1 MFVSAVWLRQ
11 TKPVDLNGS
20 DRGGGFVALLTL
32 FFSALIA
39 ATLFPFYSEA
49 ILVALVRQA
58 EYPALLLL
66 VVATLGNTLGSL
78 INWVLGRYLLHYQD
92 RKWFY
97 IKTEQLHKW
106 QSWFNK
112 YGNWSLLFAWL
123 PVIGDP
129 LTFVAGVMRV
139 HWLRFLLLVAAG
151 KAARYAVLIYL
162 GEWSLSWYS

>member
-1 MFVSAVWLRQ
+1 M
-11 TKPVDLNGS
+11 
-20 DRGGGFVALLTL
+20 ALLTL
-32 FFSALIA
+32 FFSAFIA

-58 EYPALLLL
+58 EYSAWVLLA
-66 VVATLGNTLGSL
+66 VASTGNTLGSL
-78 INWVLGRYLLHYQD
+78 LNWVLGRYLLHYQD

-97 IKTEQLHKW
+97 FKTAQLNKW
-106 QSWFNK
+106 QNWFNR

-139 HWLRFLLLVAAG
+139 HWFRFLILVGLG
-151 KAARYAVLIYL
+151 KTARYAALIYL
-162 GEWSLSWYS
+162 GEWSLVWIH

>member
-1 MFVSAVWLRQ
+1 M
-11 TKPVDLNGS
+11 
-20 DRGGGFVALLTL
+20 ALLTL

-58 EYPALLLL
+58 EYPAWVLLA
-66 VVATLGNTLGSL
+66 VASTGNTLGSFL
-78 INWVLGRYLLHYQD
+78 NWVLGRYLLHYQD

-97 IKTEQLHKW
+97 FKIAQLSKW
-106 QSWFNK
+106 QNWFNR

-139 HWLRFLLLVAAG
+139 HWLRFLVLVSLG
-151 KAARYAVLIYL
+151 KTARYAALIYL
-162 GEWSLSWYS
+162 GEWSLSWY